1 MKEQIVNQ
9 MKAAIRIAIEEEH
22 VYGWRALMFVALHKV
37 VACSKDAI
45 IRDLSVTTAMS
56 FAYLAEEE
64 LLREE
69 GGEYYYDAF
78 YKH

>member
-22 VYGWRALMFVALHKV
+22 VYGWRALMFIALHKV

-64 LLREE
+64 LLWEE

>member
-37 VACSKDAI
+37 VACSRDAV
-45 IRDLSVTTAMS
+45 IRDLSVSTAMS
-56 FAYLAEEE
+56 FAYTAEEE
-64 LLREE
+64 LLSEE